1 MLERLCLALLAVVL
15 GGCAAASVP
24 SVSLVATPSPDVIP
38 TPTPSAIATVAPTE
52 SPTPDASP
60 TPSPDPAVLA
70 FEAIGCDGGVV
81 LRWSPSTHPDFHHYI
96 ALRSPVD
103 EVEPDYPPIAPAVD
117 WGDTYSTDPF
127 VTSAVDASIIPSDT
141 RWHYRVMA
149 YDVDG
154 RVVSASSVQ
163 SAQMDEVDDLGPL
176 TLASDADGRTAMD
189 WEAYAGEA
197 RCFSSYRVLYGT
209 AGVASTLLTSISAQ
223 ATTELETDA
232 LHSGS
237 TYAVRV
243 QAVRATTLGTFVV
256 GETDALLFTVP

>member
-1 MLERLCLALLAVVL
+1 MLERLVPAIVVVML

-24 SVSLVATPSPDVIP
+24 SMSLQPTPLPEPTPSPSMTASVTVSATPAVTP
-38 TPTPSAIATVAPTE
+38 TPTP
-52 SPTPDASP
+52 TPDPGA
-60 TPSPDPAVLA
+60 LA
-70 FEAIGCDGGVV
+70 LEVIGCDGGVV
-81 LRWSPSTHPDFHHYI
+81 LRWSPSIHADFHHYI
-96 ALRSPVD
+96 ALRSPV
-103 EVEPDYPPIAPAVD
+103 EEIEPDYPPIAPAVD
-117 WGDTYSTDPF
+117 WGDTYATDPF

-149 YDVDG
+149 YDVEG
-154 RVVSASSVQ
+154 RVVSASAVQ
-163 SAQMDEVDDLGPL
+163 SAQMSDVEDLGPL
-176 TLASDADGRTAMD
+176 MLATDADGRTAMS

-197 RCFSSYRVLYGT
+197 TCFSSYRVLYGT

-256 GETDALLFTVP
+256 GETDALIFSVP